1 MIVPNFILWMSPY
14 AREKPG
20 QIIFSPGR
28 YVTQRYESQYGLQH
42 HSLVA
47 SADFAFANVSQGRP
61 IYREYKNRRG
71 NGLQNNPLVTY
82 LMELLPGELSIEE
95 SPDHEDDQLVF
106 TDRAW
111 TLMRMICEPV

>member
-14 AREKPG
+14 AKEKPG

-28 YVTQRYESQYGLQH
+28 YVAQKYEARYGLMH
-42 HSLVA
+42 HNFVA
-47 SADFAFANVSQGRP
+47 SADFVFASVSQGRP

-71 NGLQNNPLVTY
+71 NGLRDNPLVTY
-82 LMELLPGELSIEE
+82 LAELMPGELSIQE
-95 SPDHEDDQLVF
+95 SPDHDDDQLVF
-106 TDRAW
+106 SDMGW